1 MPPKRRQKKDP
12 PRSAGGASGL
22 PGNVNDLRTYSAG
35 LRWLMVEWHVLDG
48 LNYEQIGRRL
58 STGSHRCWGTS
69 VRAICKLF
77 LKHNHVKPGSR
88 WQHDNDDHM
97 AEARAQDLGGFG
109 CFSAAEMSVIKTAME
124 AQPDMF
130 VTTELTDVVREL
142 TGRDSLHPSTVWRA
156 VRELGL
162 TRKKIEHHAFQRDE
176 RLRSEWRLIVAA
188 IPDHERFFF
197 LDESGFGA
205 FIHRRLYGYAL
216 RNMPAIVKEPFYNCG
231 NMSMLST
238 VGLDGVVLQHYVR
251 GAFDADLFLGYMREL
266 VMEMPAHSYLVMDNC
281 RIHHTHIDMLRALFA
296 LKNIA
301 ILFLPPYSPDFNP
314 IEKFFGGVKAE
325 LKGNNKHIYE
335 TMDQTFH
342 QDQAGPMK
350 LSMAC
355 DMVPKQHFAAW
366 FRNCGYT
373 V

>member
-1 MPPKRRQKKDP
+1 MPPKSRQKKDP
-12 PRSAGGASGL
+12 PCSAGGASGL
-22 PGNVNDLRTYSAG
+22 PGNVNDLRTYSAD
-35 LRWLMVEWHVLDG
+35 RPAALDG

-88 WQHDNDDHM
+88 WQHDNDAHM

-130 VTTELTDVVREL
+130 VTTGLTDVVREL
-142 TGRDSLHPSTVWRA
+142 TGGDSLHPSTVWRA

-162 TRKKIEHHAFQRDE
+162 TRKKIEHHAFQR
-176 RLRSEWRLIVAA
+176 A

-238 VGLDGVVLQHYVR
+238 IGLDGVVLQHYVR
-251 GAFDADLFLGYMREL
+251 GAFDAELFLGYMREL

-314 IEKFFGGVKAE
+314 IEKFFGGVEADKR
-325 LKGNNKHIYE
+325 IYE

-342 QDQAGPMK
+342 QDQSGPDK
-350 LSMAC
+350 
-355 DMVPKQHFAAW
+355 
-366 FRNCGYT
+366 T
-373 V
+373 